1 MAGPDRRLTRWLVL
15 AALVICFVLLQRELW
30 FSTGGLPHGWQ
41 LAAQV
46 RQAQKENAAL
56 RKSNDQHQ
64 EEIKNLKHGTAA
76 VEEHAR
82 EDLGLVKKGETFYQ
96 IVRAPQ
102 TTTAAPA
109 ASARMAATSPAPGTG
124 SHGGGR

>member
-1 MAGPDRRLTRWLVL
+1 MARSTRRLTRWLVL

-30 FSTGGLPHGWQ
+30 VSAGGLPHGWR

-46 RQAQKENAAL
+46 QSEQRANAAL
-56 RKSNDQHQ
+56 SKSNARHQ
-64 EEIKNLKHGTAA
+64 VEIKNLEHGTTA

-96 IVRAPQ
+96 IVRVPRTAPS
-102 TTTAAPA
+102 A
-109 ASARMAATSPAPGTG
+109 ASAESPLTAPVPSTG
-124 SHGGGR
+124 AGGGGGGQ

>member
-1 MAGPDRRLTRWLVL
+1 MARSNRRLTRWLVL

-30 FSTGGLPHGWQ
+30 FSAGGLPHGWH
-41 LAAQV
+41 LAAAVHREQ
-46 RQAQKENAAL
+46 QANAAL
-56 RKSNDQHQ
+56 SKSNARHQ

-96 IVRAPQ
+96 IVRVPGTAP
-102 TTTAAPA
+102 AA
-109 ASARMAATSPAPGTG
+109 ASARSSLTAPVPRTG
-124 SHGGGR
+124 AGGSGG